1 MKQTVLI
8 TGASSGIGKALA
20 EQFAADGCRLVLT
33 ARNEADLLTLKAF
46 LEVKYTASVSVIPID
61 LSTPNSP
68 DVLFTELQKDQITI
82 DVLINNA
89 GFGIHGAFVETH
101 LPDELSMIDL
111 HVRNLTHLTKLF
123 LPGML
128 VRKQGG
134 ILNVASTAAFQP
146 GPLMAV
152 YYATKSYV
160 LSFTEALA
168 NELRGTG
175 IRVSVLCPGP
185 TETKFAN
192 RAKIQNSK
200 LFSNSLMNAKAVAKA
215 GYVGYR
221 GGKTVIIPGFRN
233 RIMAASVRFAPRY
246 IVPMIV
252 RHLHQK

>member
-20 EQFAADGCRLVLT
+20 EQFAADGCHLVLT
-33 ARNEADLLTLKAF
+33 ARNKANLLMLKAV
-46 LEVKYTASVSVIPID
+46 LEVKYTVSVSVIPID
-61 LSTPNSP
+61 LSIPNSP
-68 DVLFTELQKDQITI
+68 DVLFNELQKARITV
-82 DVLINNA
+82 DVLVNNA
-89 GFGIHGAFVETH
+89 GFGIHGAFTETH

-111 HVRNLTHLTKLF
+111 HARNLTHLTKLF

-128 VRKQGG
+128 EKQGG

-200 LFSNSLMNAKAVAKA
+200 LFSSRLMDAKAVAHA

-221 GGKTVIIPGFRN
+221 EGKTVIIPGFRN
-233 RIMAASVRFAPRY
+233 RLMAASVRFAPRN

-252 RHLHQK
+252 RHLHQ